1 MTAGTHIVGGGLEA
15 LAASVGGVCDGLWGL
30 DVAGAVGG
38 AASAVPG
45 SASSGLVAAAAAGL
59 DGRRTALGGRYGA
72 VSSGA
77 QNLALIHR
85 SNDSAV
91 AAATP
96 TIGAGAGQAAGW
108 ARARGLE

>member
-1 MTAGTHIVGGGLEA
+1 MTAGTHVVGGGLEA
-15 LAASVGGVCDGLWGL
+15 LAASVCDGLWGL
-30 DVAGAVGG
+30 DGAGAVGG

-72 VSSGA
+72 VSGGA
-77 QNLALIHR
+77 QNLAVIHR

>member
-1 MTAGTHIVGGGLEA
+1 MTAGIHIVGGDLEA
-15 LAASVGGVCDGLWGL
+15 LSASVGGVCDGLWGL

-59 DGRRTALGGRYGA
+59 DGRRTALGDRYRTISG
-72 VSSGA
+72 GA
-77 QNLALIHR
+77 QNLAVIHR

-96 TIGAGAGQAAGW
+96 EAGAGSAARW

>member
-1 MTAGTHIVGGGLEA
+1 MTAGIHIVGGDLEA
-15 LAASVGGVCDGLWGL
+15 LSASVGGVCDGLWGL

-59 DGRRTALGGRYGA
+59 DGAKAALGGRYRT
-72 VSSGA
+72 VSGGA
-77 QNLALIHR
+77 QNLAVIHR

-91 AAATP
+91 AATTP
-96 TIGAGAGQAAGW
+96 KAEGGSAARW